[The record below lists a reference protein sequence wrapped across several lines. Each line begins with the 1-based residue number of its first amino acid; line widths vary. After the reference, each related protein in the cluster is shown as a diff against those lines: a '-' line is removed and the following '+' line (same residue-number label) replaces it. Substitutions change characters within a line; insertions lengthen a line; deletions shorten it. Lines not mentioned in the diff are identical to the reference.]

1 MGARRAQ
8 ALACCLLGETLLLRG
23 RWDEAAGYLQRSIE
37 LHQAVGAKSGEAL
50 TWQRLA
56 ELASYRGDTV
66 AAGEHLRRGL
76 ALAAEAPMA
85 AHLMGRLYATAA
97 LDALEQG
104 NLAAAARAIGAASA
118 AAARYGDCPT
128 CGALLHPVAAEVYAR
143 LGDKDRA
150 REWVQAAER
159 VAGHWESGAWQAM
172 AEVAHAV
179 VASSEQAV
187 ARFIR
192 AAQLFE
198 RLGQPFQAARC
209 LAEAGLLQIEGGER
223 EEARGQLER
232 ALAIFHE
239 LGASRAAKRVHH
251 ALARLRAGT
260 GSTSEVT

>member
-23 RWDEAAGYLQRSIE
+23 RWDEAAGYLRRSIE

-50 TWQRLA
+50 TWQRLG
-56 ELASYRGDTV
+56 ELAVYRGDATTADECV
-66 AAGEHLRRGL
+66 RRGL

-104 NLAAAARAIGAASA
+104 NLAAAARAIDAASE

-150 REWVQAAER
+150 EKWAQAAEH

-179 VASSEQAV
+179 VASGEQAATRFV
-187 ARFIR
+187 A
-192 AAQLFE
+192 AADLFE

-209 LAEAGLLQIEGGER
+209 LAQAGLIHVERGEW
-223 EEARGQLER
+223 EEAQRRLER
-232 ALAIFHE
+232 ALAIFQG
-239 LGASRAAKRVHH
+239 LGASRAANHVRHE
-251 ALARLRAGT
+251 LARLRAGT
-260 GSTSEVT
+260 GSALELT

>member
-23 RWDEAAGYLQRSIE
+23 RWDEAAGYLRRSIE
-37 LHQAVGAKSGEAL
+37 LHQALGAKSGEAL
-50 TWQRLA
+50 TWQRLG
-56 ELASYRGDTV
+56 ELAIYRGDAT
-66 AAGEHLRRGL
+66 AADKCVQRGL

-118 AAARYGDCPT
+118 AAERYGDCPT

-150 REWVQAAER
+150 EKWAQAAER

-179 VASSEQAV
+179 VAPSEQAV
-187 ARFIR
+187 ARFVR

-209 LAEAGLLQIEGGER
+209 LAQAGLIHVERGER
-223 EEARGQLER
+223 EEARGRLER

-239 LGASRAAKRVHH
+239 IGAPRAAKRVYQ

-260 GSTSEVT
+260 SSAHEVT